1 VDCRPARRFN
11 DPKKRV
17 LPEEET
23 ALKRPEIAEPEVGRQ
38 TGGQAD
44 RRVRGGINE
53 DEKRQKNADTAHS
66 VAMAVKK
73 QEVRPPSA

>member
-1 VDCRPARRFN
+1 LGPKAYLKLNFLPVDCRPARRFN

-44 RRVRGGINE
+44 HRVRGGINE
-53 DEKRQKNADTAHS
+53 DEKKGKTSPIGA
-66 VAMAVKK
+66 
-73 QEVRPPSA
+73 